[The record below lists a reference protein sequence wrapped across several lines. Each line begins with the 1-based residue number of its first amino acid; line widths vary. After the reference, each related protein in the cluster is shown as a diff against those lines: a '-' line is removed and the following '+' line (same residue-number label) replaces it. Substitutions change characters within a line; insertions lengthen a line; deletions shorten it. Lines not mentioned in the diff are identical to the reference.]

1 MTPEAWTVIG
11 VGVAMASLGVAIAS
25 LVFRMDSHVRAQGE
39 RLARVE
45 GLLEGLRDAITGRDR
60 TPSHNA

>member
-60 TPSHNA
+60 TPSQNA

>member
-11 VGVAMASLGVAIAS
+11 VGVGLAS
-25 LVFRMDSHVRAQGE
+25 LVFRMDSHVRLQGE

-45 GLLEGLRDAITGRDR
+45 GLLEGLRDAITGRDSAPPR
-60 TPSHNA
+60 KQ

>member
-11 VGVAMASLGVAIAS
+11 VGVAIAS
-25 LVFRMDSHVRAQGE
+25 LVFRMDSHVRLQGE

-45 GLLEGLRDAITGRDR
+45 GLLEGLRDAITGRDPAPPR
-60 TPSHNA
+60 KQ

>member
-11 VGVAMASLGVAIAS
+11 VGVAMASLGVAIAP

-45 GLLEGLRDAITGRDR
+45 GLLEGLLDAITGRER
-60 TPSHNA
+60 PPSHNA